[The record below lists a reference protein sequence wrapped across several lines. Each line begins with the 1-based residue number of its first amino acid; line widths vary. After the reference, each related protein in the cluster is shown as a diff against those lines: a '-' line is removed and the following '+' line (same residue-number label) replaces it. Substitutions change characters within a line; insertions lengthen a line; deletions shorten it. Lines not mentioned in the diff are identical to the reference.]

1 MSHAHLTA
9 LFSLCFLWIQVL
21 SSATVATANTEPAP
35 PPAPEVRVIKVS
47 PQPVNLSTDI
57 VGEIRAYREVDL
69 RARVT
74 GNLNEILF
82 TPGQKVDKGD
92 VLFVIDSGTY
102 ETALASSRAALA
114 QAAASLARVRQDVER
129 YKLLLPDNAIPRQ
142 VYDQTVSQAEQE
154 EALVAIRQA
163 EVERAQLELEYTKVL
178 APFAGRIGLQKI
190 EVGGL
195 VSAGQTSLATI
206 STLDPVAVHFALT
219 ENDYLHHV
227 KQMTASDA
235 QQNQDQGTAQLPLQ
249 LLLADGSLYSEE
261 GAIDYI
267 DPEINPTSGT
277 LGVRAIF
284 ANPRGLL
291 RPGMNS
297 RVRIY
302 YAKLDQAILIPQR
315 AVTETLGNYFV
326 TVIDQEQVAARRPV
340 RLGPRIGDQW
350 LVEEG
355 LAAGEIIVVD
365 GVQKARP
372 GTTVKPVLLPAATN

>member
-1 MSHAHLTA
+1 MSHTHLITT
-9 LFSLCFLWIQVL
+9 LTLCFLWLQPLPLVT
-21 SSATVATANTEPAP
+21 AAPANTAP
-35 PPAPEVRVIKVS
+35 TGAPAPEVRVMTIS
-47 PQPVNLSTDI
+47 PRPVDLSTDI

-82 TPGQKVDKGD
+82 SPGQKVNKGD
-92 VLFVIDSGTY
+92 VLFIIDSGTY

-114 QAAASLARVRQDVER
+114 QASASLARVRQDVER

-142 VYDQTVSQAEQE
+142 VYEQTVSQAEQE

-178 APFAGRIGLQKI
+178 APFDGRVGLQKI

-195 VSAGQTSLATI
+195 VSAGQTSLATV
-206 STLDPVAVHFALT
+206 STLDPVAVHFALA

-227 KQMTASDA
+227 KQMAGRDA
-235 QQNQDQGTAQLPLQ
+235 QQSQDQSAGKLPLQ
-249 LLLADGSLYSEE
+249 LILADGSLYGKE

-284 ANPRGLL
+284 PNPGGVL

-315 AVTETLGNYFV
+315 AVTETLGKYFV
-326 TVIDQEQVAARRPV
+326 TVIDQQQVAALRPIS
-340 RLGPRIGDQW
+340 LGPRIGDQW

-355 LAAGEIIVVD
+355 LAAGETIVVD

-372 GTTVKPVLLPAATN
+372 GTKVNPVPLPAATN

>member
-1 MSHAHLTA
+1 MSHLHLIA
-9 LFSLCFLWIQVL
+9 LFSLCFLWMQTL
-21 SSATVATANTEPAP
+21 QPATVAGADTDSAT
-35 PPAPEVRVIKVS
+35 PPAPEVRVMEISPKPVS
-47 PQPVNLSTDI
+47 LSTDI

-74 GNLNEILF
+74 GNLTEIRF
-82 TPGQKVDKGD
+82 KPGQKVKKGD
-92 VLFVIDSGTY
+92 VLFVIDSGAY
-102 ETALASSRAALA
+102 ETALASSKAALA
-114 QAAASLARVRQDVER
+114 QASASLARVRQDVER

-154 EALVAIRQA
+154 EAVVAIRQS
-163 EVERAQLELEYTKVL
+163 EVERAQLELEYTTVR
-178 APFAGRIGLQKI
+178 APFDGRIGLQKI

-195 VSAGQTSLATI
+195 VSAGQTSLATV
-206 STLDPVAVHFALT
+206 STLDPVAVHFALAET
-219 ENDYLHHV
+219 DYLQHV
-227 KQMTASDA
+227 RRMSGPDA
-235 QQNQDQGTAQLPLQ
+235 QPGQERGTGDLPLQ
-249 LLLADGSLYSEE
+249 LILADGSIYREE
-261 GAIDYI
+261 GGIDYI

-284 ANPRGLL
+284 PNPDGLL

-302 YAKLDQAILIPQR
+302 YAQLEQGIVIPQR
-315 AVTETLGNYFV
+315 AVSETLGNYFV
-326 TVIDQEQVAARRPV
+326 TVIDGEQVAARRPV

-372 GTTVKPVLLPAATN
+372 GARVNPILLPTIDN